1 MKIAVCISQVP
12 DTTTKVKIGSDG
24 KTIDPAGVTFVIN
37 PYDEYAIEEALKL
50 KEKFGGET
58 IAVMVGKESVKETMR
73 KAFAM
78 GLEKGILIK
87 TETDFDSYA
96 VARNLAD
103 VLKDLNADII
113 LFGKQS
119 VDYDNSQVGVLVAE
133 MLGLPSVSVVTDLQI
148 NDKLVTAER
157 EIEGG
162 KEIIETN
169 LPVII
174 TAQKGLNDPRYPTL
188 KGIMQAKSK
197 PIEERQPTYTENLIE
212 VLSMRLPSMKAKGK
226 ILGTD
231 STVVP
236 ELVKLL
242 REEAK
247 VI

>member
-24 KTIDPAGVTFVIN
+24 KTIDPSGVTFVIN
-37 PYDEYAIEEALKL
+37 PYDEYAIEEALML
-50 KEKFGGET
+50 KEKFGGEA
-58 IAVMVGKESVKETMR
+58 IAVMVGKDTVKETMR

-78 GLEKGILIK
+78 GLEKGILVK
-87 TETDFDSYA
+87 TETDCDSFC

-103 VLKDLNADII
+103 VLKDLGADIM

-133 MLGLPSVSVVTDLQI
+133 MLGLPSVSVVVDLQI
-148 NDKLVTAER
+148 NDKTVTAER

-162 KEIIETN
+162 KELIETT
-169 LPVII
+169 LPAII
-174 TAQKGLNDPRYPTL
+174 TAQKGLNNPRYPTL

-197 PIEERQPTYTENLIE
+197 PIEERQPTYTENLTE
-212 VLSMRLPSMKAKGK
+212 VLGMRLPPMKSKGK
-226 ILGTD
+226 VLGTD
-231 STVVP
+231 STAVP